1 MAEEEKKEV
10 SREEVVAWYKDQIEL
25 ATLRAN
31 LAEQQERAVRY
42 ESQRLQH
49 MIMIANIK
57 TAGDKIM
64 SEEDEDDEAPN
75 PENNKS

>member
-25 ATLRAN
+25 ATLRAD
-31 LAEQQERAVRY
+31 LAEQQERAVRC

-49 MIMIANIK
+49 VIMIANIK
-57 TAGDKIM
+57 TAGDKLM
-64 SEEDEDDEAPN
+64 GEDEEEEN
-75 PENNKS
+75 PENTKS